1 MKLET
6 KYREIT
12 GKKVKK
18 LRRDGDLPGVVFS
31 KNEDSINISINKKNF
46 INVFKE
52 AGETSVIELT
62 TKKDSLS
69 VLIRGYQ
76 IHPVTS
82 DILHVDFY
90 KVNLKEKTNAVVPI
104 RFEGEPLIVKSGDAI
119 VLEILN
125 EVEVEC
131 LPTDIPNE
139 IVVDISGLEDM
150 DTIITIKDL
159 VYDKEKV
166 EIVGYEENDAIV
178 KLDYAEMEEEEVEE
192 EITEEEAIE
201 GIEASKEKIK
211 EEEEEEEDKK
221 PKPKEDKK

>member
-6 KYREIT
+6 KYREVT
-12 GKKVKK
+12 GKKVKR
-18 LRRDGDLPGVVFS
+18 LRREGELPGVVFS
-31 KNEDSINISINKKNF
+31 KNEDSVNISVNKKEF
-46 INVFKE
+46 ISIFKQ
-52 AGETSVIELT
+52 AGETSLVELT
-62 TKKDSLS
+62 TGKDSLS

-104 RFEGEPLIVKSGDAI
+104 RFEGEPLLVKSGGAI

-131 LPTDIPNE
+131 LPTDIPSE
-139 IVVDISGLEDM
+139 IVVDISELEDM
-150 DTIITIKDL
+150 DTVITIKDL
-159 VYDKEKV
+159 IYNKDKV
-166 EIVGYEENDAIV
+166 EIIGHEENDAIV
-178 KLDYAEMEEEEVEE
+178 KLDYAEMEEEVVEE

-201 GIEASKEKIK
+201 GIEASKEKEK
-211 EEEEEEEDKK
+211 EDEPEEDDKK
-221 PKPKEDKK
+221 PKPKEEKK